1 MRYYGMVNISYDVN
15 GHMSRNPKSQN
26 IFKKL
31 ESQNYIME
39 TLNTE
44 RQSYTLR

>member
-15 GHMSRNPKSQN
+15 GHMSRNTKSQN
-26 IFKKL
+26 IL
-31 ESQNYIME
+31 ENQNYIME